1 MNVDE
6 RISQKYKE
14 ILIKY
19 QNELMSHGFNSNSDI
34 KEVLDSDCSLYVKSI
49 FCLYKLIDNIPNG
62 EVRPQQ
68 IVMITEM
75 SCDIN
80 DTCDGLIQ
88 AGTGVGKSIAYLIPA
103 IISGKKCFIS
113 TSTKQL
119 TSQLTEKDLP
129 LLKKYLFPDLE
140 FSGLQSLSNFICP
153 RKLIALRDEAG
164 KSEASFVMTRDKEE
178 LNAVKKALTFY
189 ESYIN
194 GNLTQDELTVDRIGC
209 NCESFQ
215 CAGSTCTRNCGFEG
229 KEMCPVYRIVG
240 KVMRSQI
247 VVTNHAYI
255 SNMLVRASKEEGK
268 DLGIL
273 KGRTLWICD
282 EAHDLENY
290 LEKAFSTE
298 ISYDTIDLNYMQKLQ
313 KYHDSDAL
321 VATFKNEYEKYH
333 SIMMKSNNIS
343 EDIIYQS
350 SSDLVNDV
358 ASIYRIAYSV
368 RELLDRYKRDAEF
381 YLEDMNKGK
390 TKNLVKS
397 VEKEIKFTEK
407 DIKDIR
413 SGIEGLITIK
423 PKLETLGCAEVK
435 YVPTITKI
443 LNELLESLRVLN
455 LAYSNEEDYISYY
468 NYIMGNNTVL
478 FTLSSTY
485 LKLGDALQAALGY
498 LDLEKSNLTTVNNNK
513 INIIGVSATLCIGN
527 EFKDTADKFGM
538 DKLKGIPCYSEDVGT
553 VFDYE
558 KQGLL
563 YAPKDIPDV
572 KAHREEQFAYFKS
585 NVVKL
590 IDASKGGALILCT
603 TNSETKQTAEYL
615 SQIYAG
621 KYNVLSSSLDT
632 WKNKSKN
639 DMVKAFREDENSI
652 LVGTRGFFQGL
663 DVQGDSLRLLC
674 LNKLPFG
681 SPGVVSKRKMEI
693 AVSKGQDGYRVTA
706 IVPTTMLLLQA
717 IGRLIRHTEDRGVVA
732 IFDNRL
738 YSGKGWLSPLINSIP
753 PFKIVDDVTDV
764 EEFFNN

>member
-6 RISQKYKE
+6 RISQKYQK
-14 ILIKY
+14 IMVKY
-19 QNELMSHGFNSNSDI
+19 ENELLSHNFNSNTDL
-34 KEVLDSDCSLYVKSI
+34 KKVLESDCSLYVKSI

-68 IVMITEM
+68 VVMMTEM
-75 SCDIN
+75 SCDID

-129 LLKKYLFPDLE
+129 LLQKYLFPDLE

-178 LNAVKKALTFY
+178 LNSVKKALTFY

-194 GNLTQDELTVDRIGC
+194 GNMTQDELTIDRMGC
-209 NCESFQ
+209 NCDSFQ
-215 CAGSTCTRNCGFEG
+215 CAGSTCTRNCRFEG

-255 SNMLVRASKEEGK
+255 SNMLVRASKEESK

-298 ISYDTIDLNYMQKLQ
+298 ISYDMVDLNYMQKLQ

-321 VATFKNEYEKYH
+321 VATFKNEYEKYY

-350 SSDLVNDV
+350 SNDLVNDV

-368 RELLDRYKRDAEF
+368 RELLDRYKRDAEY
-381 YLEDMNKGK
+381 YLEETNRGK
-390 TKNLVKS
+390 TTNLVKS
-397 VEKEIKFTEK
+397 VENEIKFTER
-407 DIKDIR
+407 DISDIR
-413 SGIEGLITIK
+413 NGIEGLSIIK
-423 PKLETLGCAEVK
+423 PKLETLGCVEVK
-435 YVPTITKI
+435 FVPTITKI
-443 LNELLESLRVLN
+443 LNELLESLKVLN
-455 LAYSNEEDYISYY
+455 LAYNNEDDYISYY
-468 NYIMGNNTVL
+468 NYLLGDNNSL

-498 LDLEKSNLTTVNNNK
+498 LNLEKSNLTTVNKNK

-527 EFKDTADKFGM
+527 EFRDIADKFGM
-538 DKLKGIPCYSEDVGT
+538 DKLNGIECYSEDVGT

-563 YAPKDIPDV
+563 FAPRDIPDV
-572 KAHREEQFAYFKS
+572 KKYRNEQFKYFKD

-621 KYNVLSSSLDT
+621 RYNVLSSSLDA

-681 SPGVVSKRKMEI
+681 SPRSSE
-693 AVSKGQDGYRVTA
+693 
-706 IVPTTMLLLQA
+706 
-717 IGRLIRHTEDRGVVA
+717 
-732 IFDNRL
+732 
-738 YSGKGWLSPLINSIP
+738 
-753 PFKIVDDVTDV
+753 
-764 EEFFNN
+764 

>member
-6 RISQKYKE
+6 RISQKYQK
-14 ILIKY
+14 IMVKY
-19 QNELMSHGFNSNSDI
+19 ENELLSHNFNSNTDL
-34 KEVLDSDCSLYVKSI
+34 KVVLESDCSLYVKSI

-68 IVMITEM
+68 VVMMTEM
-75 SCDIN
+75 SCDID

-129 LLKKYLFPDLE
+129 LLQKYLFPDLE

-178 LNAVKKALTFY
+178 LNSVKKALTFY

-194 GNLTQDELTVDRIGC
+194 GNMTQDELTIDRMGC
-209 NCESFQ
+209 NCDSFQ
-215 CAGSTCTRNCGFEG
+215 CAGSTCTRNCRFEG

-255 SNMLVRASKEEGK
+255 SNMLVRASKEESK

-298 ISYDTIDLNYMQKLQ
+298 ISYDMVDLNYMQKLQ

-321 VATFKNEYEKYH
+321 IATFKNEYEKYY

-350 SSDLVNDV
+350 SNDLVNDV

-368 RELLDRYKRDAEF
+368 RELLDRYKRDAEY
-381 YLEDMNKGK
+381 YLEETNRGK
-390 TKNLVKS
+390 TTNLVKS
-397 VEKEIKFTEK
+397 VENEIKFTER
-407 DIKDIR
+407 DISDIR
-413 SGIEGLITIK
+413 NGIEGLSIIK
-423 PKLETLGCAEVK
+423 PKLETLGCVEVK
-435 YVPTITKI
+435 FVPTITKI
-443 LNELLESLRVLN
+443 LNELLESLKVLN
-455 LAYSNEEDYISYY
+455 LAYNNEGDYISYY
-468 NYIMGNNTVL
+468 NYLLGDNNSL

-498 LDLEKSNLTTVNNNK
+498 LNLEKSNLTTVNKNK

-527 EFKDTADKFGM
+527 EFRDIADKFGM
-538 DKLKGIPCYSEDVGT
+538 DKLNGIECYSEDVGT

-563 YAPKDIPDV
+563 FAPRDIPDV
-572 KAHREEQFAYFKS
+572 KKYRNEQFKYFKD

-621 KYNVLSSSLDT
+621 RYNVLSSSLDA

-681 SPGVVSKRKMEI
+681 SPRSSE
-693 AVSKGQDGYRVTA
+693 
-706 IVPTTMLLLQA
+706 
-717 IGRLIRHTEDRGVVA
+717 
-732 IFDNRL
+732 
-738 YSGKGWLSPLINSIP
+738 
-753 PFKIVDDVTDV
+753 
-764 EEFFNN
+764 

>member
-6 RISQKYKE
+6 RISQKYQK
-14 ILIKY
+14 IMVKY
-19 QNELMSHGFNSNSDI
+19 ENELLSHNFNSNTDL
-34 KEVLDSDCSLYVKSI
+34 KEVLESDCSLYVKSI

-68 IVMITEM
+68 VVMMTEM
-75 SCDIN
+75 SCDID

-103 IISGKKCFIS
+103 IISGRKCFIS

-129 LLKKYLFPDLE
+129 LLQKYLFPDLE

-178 LNAVKKALTFY
+178 LNSVKKALIFY

-194 GNLTQDELTVDRIGC
+194 GNITQDELTIDRMGC
-209 NCESFQ
+209 NCDSFQ
-215 CAGSTCTRNCGFEG
+215 CAGSTCTRNCRFEG

-240 KVMRSQI
+240 KVTRSQI

-255 SNMLVRASKEEGK
+255 SNMLVRASKEESK

-298 ISYDTIDLNYMQKLQ
+298 ISYDMVDLNYMQKLQ

-321 VATFKNEYEKYH
+321 VATFKNEYEKYY

-350 SSDLVNDV
+350 SNDLVNDV

-368 RELLDRYKRDAEF
+368 RELLDRYKRDAEY
-381 YLEDMNKGK
+381 YLEETNRGK
-390 TKNLVKS
+390 TTNLVKS
-397 VEKEIKFTEK
+397 VENEIKFTER
-407 DIKDIR
+407 DISDIR
-413 SGIEGLITIK
+413 NGIEGLSIIK
-423 PKLETLGCAEVK
+423 PKLETLGCVEVK
-435 YVPTITKI
+435 FVPTITKI
-443 LNELLESLRVLN
+443 LNELLESLKVLN
-455 LAYSNEEDYISYY
+455 LAYNNEDDYISYY
-468 NYIMGNNTVL
+468 NYLLGDNNSL

-498 LDLEKSNLTTVNNNK
+498 LNLEKSNLTTVNKNK

-527 EFKDTADKFGM
+527 EFRDIADKFGM
-538 DKLKGIPCYSEDVGT
+538 DKLNGIECYSEDVGT

-563 YAPKDIPDV
+563 FAPRDIPDV
-572 KAHREEQFAYFKS
+572 KKYRNEQFKYFKD

-621 KYNVLSSSLDT
+621 RYNVLSSSLDA

-681 SPGVVSKRKMEI
+681 SPRSSE
-693 AVSKGQDGYRVTA
+693 
-706 IVPTTMLLLQA
+706 
-717 IGRLIRHTEDRGVVA
+717 
-732 IFDNRL
+732 
-738 YSGKGWLSPLINSIP
+738 
-753 PFKIVDDVTDV
+753 
-764 EEFFNN
+764 

>member
-6 RISQKYKE
+6 RISQKYEKILEKYYKE
-14 ILIKY
+14 LSEHHI
-19 QNELMSHGFNSNSDI
+19 NSDTDI
-34 KEVLDSDCSLYVKSI
+34 QDVLDSDCSLYVKSI
-49 FCLYKLIDNIPNG
+49 FCLYRLIENIPNG

-164 KSEASFVMTRDKEE
+164 KGEASFVMTRGKEE
-178 LNAVKKALTFY
+178 LQSVKKALTFY

-194 GNLTQDELTVDRIGC
+194 GNLTQDELTIDRMGC
-209 NCESFQ
+209 NCDSFQ
-215 CAGSTCTRNCGFEG
+215 CAGSTCTRNCKFEG
-229 KEMCPVYRIVG
+229 KEMCPVNRIVG

-255 SNMLVRASKEEGK
+255 SNMLVRASKEESK

-273 KGRTLWICD
+273 KGRALWICD

-313 KYHDSDAL
+313 KYYDSDAL
-321 VATFKNEYEKYH
+321 VATFKNEYNKYH
-333 SIMMKSNNIS
+333 ATMMKSNNIPD
-343 EDIIYQS
+343 EIIYKS
-350 SSDLVNDV
+350 SNDLVNDV

-381 YLEDMNKGK
+381 YLEDLNKGK
-390 TKNLVKS
+390 TKNLIKNA
-397 VEKEIKFTEK
+397 EQEIKFTERDMK
-407 DIKDIR
+407 DIK
-413 SGIEGLITIK
+413 SGIEGLSLIK
-423 PKLETLGCAEVK
+423 PKLETLDCVEVK
-435 YVPTITKI
+435 YIPTIRKI
-443 LNELLESLRVLN
+443 LNELLESLKVLN
-455 LAYSNEEDYISYY
+455 LAYNNEEDYISYY
-468 NYIMGNNTVL
+468 NYMLGNNNVL

-485 LKLGDALQAALGY
+485 LKLGDALQSALGY

-538 DKLKGIPCYSEDVGT
+538 DKLKGISCYSEDVGT

-563 YAPKDIPDV
+563 YAPRDIPDV
-572 KAHREEQFAYFKS
+572 KTHREEQFTYFKS
-585 NVVKL
+585 NVVRL

-615 SQIYAG
+615 SQIYSG

-639 DMVKAFREDENSI
+639 DMVKAFRDDENSI

-693 AVSKGQDGYRVTA
+693 ATSKGQDGYRVTA

-738 YSGKGWLSPLINSIP
+738 YGGKSWLSPLINSIP
-753 PFKIVDDVTDV
+753 PFKVVDDVTDV
-764 EEFFNN
+764 EDFFNS